1 MPTRAI
7 TWASR
12 RKGVAAKLPAL
23 SRVAVFI
30 GLMVAIL
37 LHLFATVKNTAAA
50 RGMASCVHWCYAQ
63 CGLVQ
68 KRLRLSDHAPLV
80 WATAQAR
87 QRSGW
92 RAGTLGVR
100 ECHVAPARCIGPP
113 LGLCQRMLGRACKRR
128 WRRAQA
134 SADPLHTA
142 QRPLLRCHGDMLD
155 VLSKLK
161 EVLGSFTLVSHEETG
176 NGWSY
181 ARDKA
186 VAKWCRANGIA
197 WREFPSNAVVRA
209 LHTRG
214 GGRDRWSAHWAA
226 RMQDA
231 PLAAPHDVPWLLGP
245 LAQRN
250 AAQRLT
256 PPANAALH
264 AKLQAMHCG
273 ELTAQQLGMP
283 DADAPQRQKGGHSQV
298 HGDLFSFLGHR
309 GQNYR
314 ADMSSPLT
322 GADSCSRISPH
333 LAWGTLSVKQAVHAT
348 WARRSQLMAMPQAE
362 RPAGFLASLK
372 SFESR
377 LHWHCHFVQKLES
390 ESAIEFRNVH
400 RGFDNLRN
408 EGALLPEEETKLIA
422 WAQGTTGYP
431 FVDACM
437 RSLQATGWINFRMRA
452 MLVSFASYHLWLHWR
467 ATGCHLAR
475 LFTDY
480 EPGIHWSQ
488 FQMQSGVTGINTV
501 RVYNPVK
508 QSYDQ
513 DPEGIFIRTWV
524 PELAAIPAEFLHEP
538 WKAATP
544 PADYPTPIVDL
555 QSAARAAK
563 ERIYGKKAEPA
574 VKAQSQAVY
583 QKHGSRNPAR
593 EGPRKPAVRRTPAV
607 AAGQQ
612 PAQTQAQLSF
622 DM

>member
-1 MPTRAI
+1 MHSVV
-7 TWASR
+7 WF
-12 RKGVAAKLPAL
+12 KKD
-23 SRVAVFI
+23 
-30 GLMVAIL
+30 
-37 LHLFATVKNTAAA
+37 
-50 RGMASCVHWCYAQ
+50 
-63 CGLVQ
+63 
-68 KRLRLSDHAPLV
+68 LRLSDHAPLV
-80 WATAQAR
+80 WAAAHARRRAGRVLALWVYEPAMWQQPDASARHLGFANECLAELQTQMVQSQTAHETQTAQ
-87 QRSGW
+87 SK
-92 RAGTLGVR
+92 
-100 ECHVAPARCIGPP
+100 PP
-113 LGLCQRMLGRACKRR
+113 C
-128 WRRAQA
+128 
-134 SADPLHTA
+134 S
-142 QRPLLRCHGDMLD
+142 PLLRCHGDMLG
-155 VLSKLK
+155 VLAKLK
-161 EVLGSFTLVSHEETG
+161 KVLGIFALVSHEETG

-181 ARDKA
+181 ERDKA
-186 VAKWCRANGIA
+186 VAHWCQAHGIA
-197 WREFPSNAVVRA
+197 WRQFPSNAVVRG

-226 RMQDA
+226 RMKDA
-231 PLAAPHDVPWLLGP
+231 PLAVPLDVPWLLGQHEP
-245 LAQRN
+245 DPGPGAAPSPPTSIPASVGVSVPASVATSTN
-250 AAQRLT
+250 ASIAE
-256 PPANAALH
+256 N
-264 AKLQAMHCG
+264 LQALHCG
-273 ELTAQQLGMP
+273 ELTAQQLGMT

-333 LAWGTLSVKQAVHAT
+333 LAWGTLSIKQAVHAT
-348 WARRSQLMAMPQAE
+348 WARRSQLMAIPQQE

-408 EGALLPEEETKLIA
+408 EGALHPEEETKLIA
-422 WAQGTTGYP
+422 WAEGNTGYP

-437 RSLQATGWINFRMRA
+437 RSLLATGWINFRMRA

-513 DPEGIFIRTWV
+513 DPDGLFIRAWV
-524 PELAAIPAEFLHEP
+524 PELADVAAEFLHEP
-538 WKAATP
+538 WKAPVA
-544 PADYPTPIVDL
+544 PALYPAPIVDL
-555 QSAARAAK
+555 QAAARAAK

-574 VKAQSQAVY
+574 VKAQAQAVY
-583 QKHGSRNPAR
+583 QKHGSRSPTR
-593 EGPRKPAVRRTPAV
+593 EGVLKAKSKRGV
-607 AAGQQ
+607 AANQS
-612 PAQTQAQLSF
+612 PQAGPLQLSL